1 MPLWSVATAGFFN
14 TIDPESERHRS
25 DGTNSA
31 GIFVIDK
38 PLV

>member
-1 MPLWSVATAGFFN
+1 MPLWRVGTAGLFN
-14 TIDPESERHRS
+14 TIGPESELHRI
-25 DGTNSA
+25 DGTDSA